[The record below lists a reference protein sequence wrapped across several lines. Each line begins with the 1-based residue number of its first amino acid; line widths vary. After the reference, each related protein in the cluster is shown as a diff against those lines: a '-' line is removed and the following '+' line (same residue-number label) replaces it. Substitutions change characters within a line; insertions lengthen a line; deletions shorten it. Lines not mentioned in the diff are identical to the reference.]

1 MKKTTYINLSGMAFK
16 IEEDAFEKLNSY
28 LDSVKSRL
36 GESDEATETL
46 NDIESRMAELFSSV
60 VSSSDK
66 SITIGD
72 VDEVI
77 KILGN
82 PEDYEPD
89 DDSTNIKDKKANH
102 AWKSRRLFRDSHN
115 RVFGGVCSGLGAYF
129 NIDPIV
135 FRLLFI
141 LGLFYGIS
149 IIPYIVL
156 WIIIPKALT
165 IEQRAQMTSGYNSD
179 SLRRKASSYNNYG
192 EPAPAARAVQALK
205 TALGIVII
213 VCSVAIMFAFTIT
226 FFVSK
231 IGFGS
236 GSHIG
241 WVREIVNLF
250 INPVSS
256 IYALLGVALVVG
268 IPVIMIFYA
277 GLQLVFSFKRGGKII
292 GLAGFVLWLSGI
304 ALIVYAGVG
313 VGKQFRERTIVSQ
326 TEVLTP
332 VESDTIFLK
341 PTTMT
346 ASNKGKQLFR
356 MKRLTGNL
364 SDKHTVNENRSTT
377 YINKRLTVEGRPV
390 IYVINDADKFA
401 ITIERESRGESV
413 EDAELTASK
422 IEYFWIQKDDEL
434 FLDRIFTLSEGVPV
448 RGQDV
453 VIRLEI
459 PTGKVLEIEPAID
472 VLVRN

>member
-16 IEEDAFEKLNSY
+16 IEEDAFEKLNLY
-28 LDSVKSRL
+28 LESVKSRL

-60 VSSSDK
+60 ASSSDK
-66 SITIGD
+66 AITVDD

-82 PEDYEPD
+82 PEDYESD
-89 DDSTNIKDKKANH
+89 EDTGNVKDKKANH
-102 AWKSRRLFRDSHN
+102 AWKSRRLFRDPHN

-129 NIDPIV
+129 NIDSII

-149 IIPYIVL
+149 IIPYIIL

-165 IEQRAQMTSGYNSD
+165 IEQRAQMTTGYDSD

-192 EPAPAARAVQALK
+192 EPASAPRIVQALK
-205 TALGIVII
+205 TALGVIII
-213 VCSVAIMFAFTIT
+213 VCTVVIMFAFTIT

-241 WVREIVNLF
+241 WMREIVNLF
-250 INPVSS
+250 IDPVSS
-256 IYALLGVALVVG
+256 IYALLGVALVIG
-268 IPVIMIFYA
+268 IPIIMIFYA
-277 GLQLVFSFKRGGKII
+277 GLQLVFDFKRGGKII
-292 GLAGFVLWLSGI
+292 GLLGFILWLSGI
-304 ALIVYAGVG
+304 ALIVYAGVE
-313 VGKQFRERTIVSQ
+313 VATQFRERTIISQ

-341 PTTMT
+341 STSMSK
-346 ASNKGKQLFR
+346 SNEGKRLFR
-356 MKRLTGNL
+356 IKRLTGTL
-364 SDKHTVNENRSTT
+364 CDKHTVKEGRSTT
-377 YINKRLTVEGRPV
+377 YVNKRLMVEGRPTV
-390 IYVINDADKFA
+390 YIIKDADKFA
-401 ITIERESRGESV
+401 ITIERESLGANV

-422 IEYFWIQKDDEL
+422 TEYFWIQKDDEL
-434 FLDRIFTLSEGVPV
+434 FMDRFFTLSDGVPV

-453 VIRLEI
+453 VIRLEV
-459 PTGKVLEIEPAID
+459 PAGKVLEIESAID
-472 VLVRN
+472 VLIRN